1 MTQFGKEMSSC
12 EVYTQAMSHYEHAM
26 EALKYLEKIDIEVSG
41 FVLPK
46 LLLSCAGDV
55 QDQWKTWNS
64 QQFCLDF

>member
-55 QDQWKTWNS
+55 QDE
-64 QQFCLDF
+64 